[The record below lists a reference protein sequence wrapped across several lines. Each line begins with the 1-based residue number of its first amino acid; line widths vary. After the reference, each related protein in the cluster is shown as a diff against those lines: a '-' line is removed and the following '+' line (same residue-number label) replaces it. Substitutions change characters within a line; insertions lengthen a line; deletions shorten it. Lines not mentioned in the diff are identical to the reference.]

1 MEGYASTL
9 RIRAFLDTT
18 LHGEAN
24 SLQLSSIFGQ
34 TSGDRHCSL
43 QELLCNIETFFQLQ
57 SRSTQE
63 T

>member
-24 SLQLSSIFGQ
+24 SLQLSSMKLVAVDPKTGGRGRGQ
-34 TSGDRHCSL
+34 RHGAEAGGRGRG
-43 QELLCNIETFFQLQ
+43 Q
-57 SRSTQE
+57 
-63 T
+63 